1 MRGTGSTFT
10 QKGIAA
16 VKAGN
21 HNLARQFLEAALA
34 ENPNDAVAWLWMTSV
49 AHKPAEKR
57 ECLKRVLAI
66 DPDHAVAK
74 RGLELLGR
82 EPAAPLAAEP
92 LAPEAP
98 PAAPPPPRTLE
109 RRPDTAPRRATVS
122 RPARPRRVERQP
134 RGLPL
139 LLIVLAVAVVGVFV
153 LLAILWA
160 NPGEAP
166 TAAVPGQSPATF
178 TRPPTWTL
186 EPTATPRPSS
196 TPRPAP
202 TQLQP
207 LVEEAIRIRAL
218 QPIES
223 IHYVLSAQFDLDLYL
238 RNDLDAQSV
247 VLANTFWEELRALG
261 LVGFEVEYDRQ
272 QLIDLT
278 SRQLG
283 GFYSPPDKTLYAV
296 TQSSRIEPSEY
307 SVIVHEYA
315 HALADMHFDLSRLF
329 RFGEASTDTDL
340 ASRALGEGDAMLVEH
355 SSPWSGYGPAGW
367 DLYAR
372 DARSFAA
379 LYRRSGVSP
388 ALSFVQTFPY
398 VEGWRFVWA
407 LREAGGW
414 QAVNQAY
421 VGIPAST
428 EQILH
433 PDKYL
438 TGGDPPRVVTLP
450 EIDAPALAGYQLV
463 AENDTLGEFVLS
475 LLLDEFIQDTSRAN
489 RAAAGWG
496 GDALRVWRDRVGR
509 PTYVLLAAWDS
520 EDDAREFWLAAGEM
534 LSIRTGSSPP
544 LEEGVEAL
552 DFDGEQGTAYLS
564 RNGDRVLIVWSPDA
578 GLRDEILA
586 AFPDF

>member
-1 MRGTGSTFT
+1 MSGPRSTYT

-16 VKAGN
+16 ARGGN

-34 ENPNDAVAWLWMTSV
+34 EDPDDAVAWLWMSSV
-49 AHKPAEKR
+49 VHTPAEKR

-66 DPDHAVAK
+66 DPNHAAAK
-74 RGLELLGR
+74 HGLELLGP
-82 EPAAPLAAEP
+82 EPAAPWVVEP
-92 LAPEAP
+92 YVPETP
-98 PAAPPPPRTLE
+98 PAAPPPPRPIE
-109 RRPDTAPRRATVS
+109 RRKDTARRQAPTPRSV
-122 RPARPRRVERQP
+122 RPRQIA
-134 RGLPL
+134 

-153 LLAILWA
+153 LLAVLLA
-160 NPGEAP
+160 SPREAP
-166 TAAVPGQSPATF
+166 VETVPDQPPATSA
-178 TRPPTWTL
+178 RPPTWTP
-186 EPTATPRPSS
+186 EPTATPRSTS

-202 TQLQP
+202 AQLQP
-207 LVEEAIRIRAL
+207 LVEQAIRIRGL
-218 QPIES
+218 EPIES

-247 VLANTFWEELRALG
+247 VLANTFWEEMRALG

-283 GFYSPPDKTLYAV
+283 GFYSPADKTLHAV
-296 TQSSRIEPSEY
+296 TQSSRIEPGEY
-307 SVIVHEYA
+307 GVIVHEYV

-329 RFGEASTDTDL
+329 RFGETTTDADL

-355 SSPWSGYGPAGW
+355 SSPWSIYGPAEW
-367 DLYAR
+367 DLYAH
-372 DARSFAA
+372 DARSSAA

-388 ALSFVQTFPY
+388 ALLFVQSFPY
-398 VEGWRFVWA
+398 VEGWKFVWA

-414 QAVNQAY
+414 EAVNQAY
-421 VGIPAST
+421 ANLPAST

-438 TGGDPPRVVTLP
+438 TGDDPPRAVTLP
-450 EIDAPALAGYQLV
+450 TIVAPALAEYELV
-463 AENDTLGEFVLS
+463 VENDTLGEFVLS
-475 LLLDEFIQDTSRAN
+475 LVLEEFIRDTSRAN

-496 GDALRVWRDRVGR
+496 GDVLRVWRDGVGR

-520 EDDAREFWLAAGEM
+520 EDDAREFWLAAAEM

-544 LEEGVEAL
+544 LEPGIEAVDFEGA
-552 DFDGEQGTAYLS
+552 QGTATLS
-564 RNGDRVLIVWSPDA
+564 LDRDQVLIVWSPDVD
-578 GLRDEILA
+578 LRGEILA